1 LNSYYLQDL
10 TPAGPHHFGL
20 THRATQWT
28 KKVPRTVQLNKSRRF
43 LISRLFFIFPAI
55 FSYCPPFFSYFPP
68 FFSYF
73 PPFFHISR
81 HFFSRR
87 ESEQQAAYRASLTSL
102 GSRLSGRLS
111 VDNNTPPTPAAEFTA
126 CEEALSAV
134 SGRRLL
140 REENVRQL
148 ELTSLGQVKRSKARR
163 LILLN
168 DSVSRKTRALKLE
181 TLR

>member
-1 LNSYYLQDL
+1 L
-10 TPAGPHHFGL
+10 
-20 THRATQWT
+20 
-28 KKVPRTVQLNKSRRF
+28 
-43 LISRLFFIFPAI
+43 
-55 FSYCPPFFSYFPP
+55 
-68 FFSYF
+68 
-73 PPFFHISR
+73 
-81 HFFSRR
+81 RR

-111 VDNNTPPTPAAEFTA
+111 VVDNNTPPASAAEFTA
-126 CEEALSAV
+126 CEEPLSAV

-163 LILLN
+163 LLLLN

-181 TLR
+181 TLRW